1 VKEVFMNKLR
11 AIFAFAALT
20 SVAAFGQ
27 DRTVWRTSADVQEGG
42 RGSIVGTVADTQNGR
57 GRMVLTPDNA
67 LSDQITVDTDS
78 VSTQYNGFGGTIN
91 GAPEIFVGSTGFNEV
106 RVGDRVEVRGVAIG
120 SSSIRAERVTL
131 LGRAVPAS
139 QTGVGQTRTPTSIST
154 PTASGTTPST
164 APDRIGRVEGVLQ
177 QVNPEE
183 GRLVIVTDRR
193 EVLTI
198 RTPQGTPVR
207 YRGDTYRVS
216 NLEVGDRIRV
226 EPEGGAAVTGN
237 EIRARSIDVVQS
249 SQESNGTSSSSVG
262 VGALSGRVTRVDRT
276 NNVIQLDTGR
286 GTIAV
291 DLRSAA
297 DPSGRPVRGRDVQAG
312 DHVELSGSYSGAT
325 FVATT
330 IRFSDES
337 GTTIQQGPATTVPD
351 NVPADLGV
359 VTIYATVAQTLAD
372 SPQLVLRDTQNNNRT
387 VRVYALEDL
396 PVRTRAGTYT
406 TAVQLKA
413 SDSVVIKAYRDADG
427 NYIAQTIRI
436 R

>member
-1 VKEVFMNKLR
+1 MNKLR
-11 AIFAFAALT
+11 AIFAFAAL
-20 SVAAFGQ
+20 SAVAAFGQ
-27 DRTVWRTSADVQEGG
+27 DRTVWRTSGDVQEGG
-42 RGSIVGTVADTQNGR
+42 RGTIVGTVADTQNGR
-57 GRMVLTPDNA
+57 NRMVITPDSA
-67 LSDQITVDTDS
+67 LSDQVTVDTDS

-120 SSSIRAERVTL
+120 SSTIRAERVTL
-131 LGRAVPAS
+131 LGRAVPS
-139 QTGVGQTRTPTSIST
+139 PQTGVGQTRTPTSIST

-183 GRLVIVTDRR
+183 GRLVVVTDRR
-193 EVLTI
+193 EVLTV

-207 YRGDTYRVS
+207 YHGETYRVS

-237 EIRARSIDVVQS
+237 EIRARSIDVIQS
-249 SQESNGTSSSSVG
+249 SQESNGTSASRG
-262 VGALSGRVTRVDRT
+262 VGALSGRVMRVDRT
-276 NNVIQLDTGR
+276 NNVIQLNTGR
-286 GTIAV
+286 GTISV
-291 DLRSAA
+291 DIRSAA
-297 DPSGRPVRGRDVQAG
+297 DPSGRPVRGRDVQVG

-330 IRFSDES
+330 IRFTDDS
-337 GTTIQQGPATTVPD
+337 GTTIEQGPATAVPD
-351 NVPADLGV
+351 EVADLGV
-359 VTIYATVAQTLAD
+359 VTIYGTVAQTLAD
-372 SPQLVLRDTQNNNRT
+372 GPQLVLRDTQNNNRT
-387 VRVYALEDL
+387 VRIYALEDL
-396 PVRTRAGTYT
+396 PIRTKSGTYT
-406 TAVQLKA
+406 TAVQLKV
-413 SDSVVIKAYRDADG
+413 SDSVVVKAYRDGDG

>member
-1 VKEVFMNKLR
+1 MNKLR
-11 AIFAFAALT
+11 AIFAFAAL
-20 SVAAFGQ
+20 SAVAAFGQ
-27 DRTVWRTSADVQEGG
+27 DRTVWRTSGDVQEGG

-57 GRMVLTPDNA
+57 NRMVITPDSA
-67 LSDQITVDTDS
+67 LSDQVTVDADT
-78 VSTQYNGFGGTIN
+78 VSTRYNGFGGTIN

-120 SSSIRAERVTL
+120 SSTIRAELVTL
-131 LGRAVPAS
+131 LGRAVPAP

-183 GRLVIVTDRR
+183 GRLVVVTDRR
-193 EVLTI
+193 EVLTV

-237 EIRARSIDVVQS
+237 EIRARSIDVIQS
-249 SQESNGTSSSSVG
+249 SQETNGTSASRG

-286 GTIAV
+286 GTISV

-330 IRFSDES
+330 IRFTDDS
-337 GTTIQQGPATTVPD
+337 GATIEQGPATAVPD
-351 NVPADLGV
+351 NVADLGV
-359 VTIYATVAQTLAD
+359 VTIYGTVAQTLAD
-372 SPQLVLRDTQNNNRT
+372 GPQLVLRDTQNNNRT

-396 PVRTRAGTYT
+396 PIRTKSGTYS
-406 TAVQLKA
+406 TAVQLKV
-413 SDSVVIKAYRDADG
+413 SDSVVVKAYRDADG

>member
-1 VKEVFMNKLR
+1 MNKLR
-11 AIFAFAALT
+11 AIFAFAAL
-20 SVAAFGQ
+20 SAVAAFGQ
-27 DRTVWRTSADVQEGG
+27 DRTVWRTSGDVQEGG
-42 RGSIVGTVADTQNGR
+42 RGTIVGTVADTQNGR
-57 GRMVLTPDNA
+57 GRMVVTPDNA

-91 GAPEIFVGSTGFNEV
+91 GAPEIFVGATGFNEV
-106 RVGDRVEVRGVAIG
+106 RTGDRVEVRGVAIG
-120 SSSIRAERVTL
+120 GGIIRAERVTL
-131 LGRAVPAS
+131 LGRAVAAP
-139 QTGVGQTRTPTSIST
+139 QTGIGQTRTPGSIST
-154 PTASGTTPST
+154 PTASGTTPSS

-177 QVNPEE
+177 QVNAEE

-193 EVLTI
+193 EVLTV

-207 YRGDTYRVS
+207 YHGDTYRVS

-249 SQESNGTSSSSVG
+249 AQESTGGLSSRG
-262 VGALSGRVTRVDRT
+262 VGALTGRVTRVDRT
-276 NNVIQLDTGR
+276 NNVLQLDTGR

-312 DHVELSGSYSGAT
+312 DRVEVSGSYSGAT

-330 IRFSDES
+330 IRFTDDS
-337 GTTIQQGPATTVPD
+337 GTAITQGPATPVAD
-351 NVPADLGV
+351 NIPADLGV
-359 VTIYATVAQTLAD
+359 VTIYGTVTQTLAD
-372 SPQLVLRDTQNNNRT
+372 GPQLVLRDTQNNNRT

-396 PVRTRAGTYT
+396 PVRTRSGTYS
-406 TAVQLKA
+406 TATQLRTN
-413 SDSVVIKAYRDADG
+413 DSVVIKAYRDGDG

>member
-1 VKEVFMNKLR
+1 MNRLR

-20 SVAAFGQ
+20 AVAAFGQ
-27 DRTVWRTSADVQEGG
+27 DRTVWRTSGDVQEGG
-42 RGSIVGTVADTQNGR
+42 RGTIVGTVADTQNGR
-57 GRMVLTPDNA
+57 NRMVLTPDSA
-67 LSDQITVDTDS
+67 LSDQVTIDTDS

-131 LGRAVPAS
+131 LGRAVPAP

-183 GRLVIVTDRR
+183 GRLVVVTDRR

-207 YRGDTYRVS
+207 YHGDTYRVS

-237 EIRARSIDVVQS
+237 EIRARSIDVIQS
-249 SQESNGTSSSSVG
+249 SQEANGTAASRG
-262 VGALSGRVTRVDRT
+262 VGALTGRVTRVDRT
-276 NNVIQLDTGR
+276 NNVIQLNTGR
-286 GTIAV
+286 GTISV

-330 IRFSDES
+330 IRFTDES
-337 GTTIQQGPATTVPD
+337 GTTIEQGPATAVPD
-351 NVPADLGV
+351 SVPDLGV
-359 VTIYATVAQTLAD
+359 VTIYGTVTQTLAD
-372 SPQLVLRDTQNNNRT
+372 GPQLVLHDTQNNNRA
-387 VRVYALEDL
+387 VRVYALDEL
-396 PVRTRAGTYT
+396 PIRTKSGTSS
-406 TAVQLKA
+406 TAIQLKVG
-413 SDSVVIKAYRDADG
+413 DSVVIKAYRDGDG

>member
-1 VKEVFMNKLR
+1 MRKLQ
-11 AIFAFAALT
+11 AIFAFAAL
-20 SVAAFGQ
+20 SAVAAFGQ

-57 GRMVLTPDNA
+57 GRMIITPDNA
-67 LSDQITVDTDS
+67 LSDQVTVDTDS

-91 GAPEIFVGSTGFNEV
+91 GAPEIFVGSTGFNEI
-106 RVGDRVEVRGVAIG
+106 RTGDRVEVRGVAIG
-120 SSSIRAERVTL
+120 SSTIRAERVTL
-131 LGRAVPAS
+131 LGRAVDAP

-164 APDRIGRVEGVLQ
+164 APDRIGRIEGVLQ

-183 GRLVIVTDRR
+183 GRLVVVTDRR

-207 YRGDTYRVS
+207 YRGETYRVS
-216 NLEVGDRIRV
+216 NLEVGDRIRI
-226 EPEGGAAVTGN
+226 EPEGGAAVTGR
-237 EIRARSIDVVQS
+237 EVRARSIDVLQS
-249 SQESNGTSSSSVG
+249 AQDAGSASRG
-262 VGALSGRVTRVDRT
+262 VGALSGRVSRVDRT
-276 NNVIQLDTGR
+276 NNVIQVETNR

-297 DPSGRPVRGRDVQAG
+297 DPTGRPVRGRDVQAG
-312 DHVELSGSYSGAT
+312 DHVELSGSYSGST

-330 IRFSDES
+330 IRFTDDS
-337 GTTIQQGPATTVPD
+337 GASIEQGPSTIAP
-351 NVPADLGV
+351 PAPTYSDLGV
-359 VTIYATVAQTLAD
+359 VTIYGVVTQTLAD
-372 SPQLVLRDTQNNNRT
+372 SPQLALRDTQNDNRI

-396 PVRTRAGTYT
+396 PVRTRAGTYS
-406 TAVQLKA
+406 TAVQLKT
-413 SDSVVIKAYRDADG
+413 SDSVVIKAYRDGDG
-427 NYIAQTIRI
+427 NFIAQTIRI

>member
-1 VKEVFMNKLR
+1 MNKLR
-11 AIFAFAALT
+11 AIFAFAAL
-20 SVAAFGQ
+20 SAVAAFGQ
-27 DRTVWRTSADVQEGG
+27 DRTVWRTSGDVQEGG

-57 GRMVLTPDNA
+57 NRMIVTPDNA
-67 LSDQITVDTDS
+67 LSDQVTVDTDA

-91 GAPEIFVGSTGFNEV
+91 GAPEIFVGATGFNEV
-106 RVGDRVEVRGVAIG
+106 RTGDRVEVRGVAIG
-120 SSSIRAERVTL
+120 GGIVRAERVTL
-131 LGRAVPAS
+131 LGRAVAAP

-164 APDRIGRVEGVLQ
+164 APDRIGRVEGILQ

-193 EVLTI
+193 EVLTV

-249 SQESNGTSSSSVG
+249 SQESNGGGSSSVG

-312 DHVELSGSYSGAT
+312 DRVELSGSYSGAT

-330 IRFSDES
+330 IRFADDS
-337 GTTIQQGPATTVPD
+337 GTTITQGPATTQPD
-351 NVPADLGV
+351 YVPADLGV
-359 VTIYATVAQTLAD
+359 VTIYGAVAQTLAD
-372 SPQLVLRDTQNNNRT
+372 GPQLVLRDTQNNNRT

-396 PVRTRAGTYT
+396 PVRTRTGTYS
-406 TAVQLKA
+406 TATQLRA
-413 SDSVVIKAYRDADG
+413 NDSVVIKAYRDGDG

>member
-1 VKEVFMNKLR
+1 MNRLR
-11 AIFAFAALT
+11 AIFAFAAL
-20 SVAAFGQ
+20 SAVAAFGQ

-42 RGSIVGTVADTQNGR
+42 RGTIVGTVADTQNGR
-57 GRMVLTPDNA
+57 DRMIVTPDNA
-67 LSDQITVDTDS
+67 LSDQVTIDTDS

-91 GAPEIFVGSTGFNEV
+91 GAPEIFVGSAGFNEI

-120 SSSIRAERVTL
+120 SSTIRAERVTL
-131 LGRAVPAS
+131 LGRAVPS
-139 QTGVGQTRTPTSIST
+139 PQTGVGQTRTPTSIST
-154 PTASGTTPST
+154 PTASGTTPSS
-164 APDRIGRVEGVLQ
+164 APDRIGRVEGILQ

-193 EVLTI
+193 EVLTV

-249 SQESNGTSSSSVG
+249 SQDARGTSASVG

-276 NNVIQLDTGR
+276 NNVIQLD
-286 GTIAV
+286 

-330 IRFSDES
+330 IRFADDS
-337 GTTIQQGPATTVPD
+337 GTTITQGPATEVPD
-351 NVPADLGV
+351 NGPADLGV
-359 VTIYATVAQTLAD
+359 VTIYGTVTQTLAD
-372 SPQLVLRDTQNNNRT
+372 GPQLVLRDTQNNNRT

-396 PVRTRAGTYT
+396 PIRTKAGTYS
-406 TAVQLKA
+406 TATQIRVNE
-413 SDSVVIKAYRDADG
+413 SVVIKAYRDGDG

>member
-1 VKEVFMNKLR
+1 MNKLR

-20 SVAAFGQ
+20 AVAAFGQ
-27 DRTVWRTSADVQEGG
+27 DRTVWRTSGDVQEGG
-42 RGSIVGTVADTQNGR
+42 RGTIVGTVADTQNGR
-57 GRMVLTPDNA
+57 GRIVLTPDSA
-67 LSDQITVDTDS
+67 LSDQVTIDTDS

-120 SSSIRAERVTL
+120 TSSIRAERVTL
-131 LGRAVPAS
+131 LGRAVPAP

-183 GRLVIVTDRR
+183 GRLVVVTDRR
-193 EVLTI
+193 EVLTV

-216 NLEVGDRIRV
+216 NLEVGDRIRI

-237 EIRARSIDVVQS
+237 EIRARSIDVIQS
-249 SQESNGTSSSSVG
+249 SQEANGTAATRG
-262 VGALSGRVTRVDRT
+262 VGALTGRVTRVDRT

-286 GTIAV
+286 GTISV

-330 IRFSDES
+330 IRFTDDS
-337 GTTIQQGPATTVPD
+337 GTTIEQGPATAVPD
-351 NVPADLGV
+351 NVPDLGV
-359 VTIYATVAQTLAD
+359 VTIYGTVTQTLAD
-372 SPQLVLRDTQNNNRT
+372 SPQLVLHDTQNNNRT
-387 VRVYALEDL
+387 VRVYALDEL
-396 PVRTRAGTYT
+396 PIRTKTGTSS
-406 TAVQLKA
+406 TAVQLRTG
-413 SDSVVIKAYRDADG
+413 DSVVIKAYRDGDG
-427 NYIAQTIRI
+427 NYIAQTIRV

>member
-1 VKEVFMNKLR
+1 MNKLR

-20 SVAAFGQ
+20 AVAAFGQ
-27 DRTVWRTSADVQEGG
+27 DRTVWRTSGDVQEGG
-42 RGSIVGTVADTQNGR
+42 RGTIVGTVADTQNGR
-57 GRMVLTPDNA
+57 NRMVLTPDNA
-67 LSDQITVDTDS
+67 LSDQVTIDTDS

-131 LGRAVPAS
+131 LGRAVPAP

-154 PTASGTTPST
+154 PTASGTTPSS

-183 GRLVIVTDRR
+183 GRLVVVTDRR
-193 EVLTI
+193 EVLTV

-237 EIRARSIDVVQS
+237 EIRARSIDVIQN
-249 SQESNGTSSSSVG
+249 SQEANGTAASRG
-262 VGALSGRVTRVDRT
+262 VGALTGRVTRVDRT

-286 GTIAV
+286 GTISV

-330 IRFSDES
+330 IRFTDDS
-337 GTTIQQGPATTVPD
+337 GTTIEQGPATAVPD
-351 NVPADLGV
+351 SVPDLGV
-359 VTIYATVAQTLAD
+359 VTIYGTVTQTLAD
-372 SPQLVLRDTQNNNRT
+372 GPQLVLHDTQNNNRT
-387 VRVYALEDL
+387 VRIYALDEL
-396 PVRTRAGTYT
+396 PIRTKSGTSS
-406 TAVQLKA
+406 TAIQLKVG
-413 SDSVVIKAYRDADG
+413 DSVVIKAYRDGDG
-427 NYIAQTIRI
+427 NYIAQTIRV

>member
-1 VKEVFMNKLR
+1 MRRLQ
-11 AIFAFAALT
+11 AIVAFAAL
-20 SVAAFGQ
+20 SAVAAFGQ

-42 RGSIVGTVADTQNGR
+42 RGSIAGTVADTQNGR
-57 GRMVLTPDNA
+57 NRMVITPDNA
-67 LSDQITVDTDS
+67 LSDQVTVDTDS

-106 RVGDRVEVRGVAIG
+106 RVGDRVEVRGVATGG
-120 SSSIRAERVTL
+120 SIIRAERITL
-131 LGRAVPAS
+131 LGRAVDAP

-164 APDRIGRVEGVLQ
+164 APDRIGRIEGVLQ
-177 QVNPEE
+177 QVNAEE
-183 GRLVIVTDRR
+183 GRLVVVTDRR

-207 YRGDTYRVS
+207 YRGETYRVS

-226 EPEGGAAVTGN
+226 EPEGGAAVTGR
-237 EIRARSIDVVQS
+237 EVRARSIDVMQS
-249 SQESNGTSSSSVG
+249 AQEAGSASRG

-276 NNVIQLDTGR
+276 NNVIQLETGR

-291 DLRSAA
+291 DLRSAS
-297 DPSGRPVRGRDVQAG
+297 DPTGRPVRRRDVQAG
-312 DHVELSGSYSGAT
+312 DHVELSGSYSGST

-330 IRFSDES
+330 IRFTDDS
-337 GTTIQQGPATTVPD
+337 GATIEQGPSTVTPT
-351 NVPADLGV
+351 PTYTDLGV
-359 VTIYATVAQTLAD
+359 VTIYGVVTQTLAD
-372 SPQLVLRDTQNNNRT
+372 SPQLVLRDTQNDNRT
-387 VRVYALEDL
+387 IRVYALEDL
-396 PVRTRAGTYT
+396 PVRTRTGTYT

-413 SDSVVIKAYRDADG
+413 SDSIVIKAYRDGDG

>member
-1 VKEVFMNKLR
+1 MNRLR
-11 AIFAFAALT
+11 AIFAFAAL
-20 SVAAFGQ
+20 SAVAAFGQ

-42 RGSIVGTVADTQNGR
+42 RGTIVGTVADTQNGR
-57 GRMVLTPDNA
+57 DRMIVTPDNA
-67 LSDQITVDTDS
+67 LSDQVTIDTDS

-91 GAPEIFVGSTGFNEV
+91 GAPEIFVGSTGFNEI
-106 RVGDRVEVRGVAIG
+106 RVGDRVEIRGVAIG
-120 SSSIRAERVTL
+120 SSTIRAERVTL
-131 LGRAVPAS
+131 LGRAVAVP

-164 APDRIGRVEGVLQ
+164 APDRIGRVEGILQ

-193 EVLTI
+193 EVLTV
-198 RTPQGTPVR
+198 RTPQGTLVR

-237 EIRARSIDVVQS
+237 EVRARSIDVVQS
-249 SQESNGTSSSSVG
+249 AQDARGTSASVG

-286 GTIAV
+286 GTISV

-330 IRFSDES
+330 IRFADDS
-337 GTTIQQGPATTVPD
+337 GTTIEQGPATTVPD
-351 NVPADLGV
+351 NIPADLGV
-359 VTIYATVAQTLAD
+359 VTIYGTVAQTLAD
-372 SPQLVLRDTQNNNRT
+372 GPQLVLRDTQNNNRT

-396 PVRTRAGTYT
+396 PVRTRTGTYT

-413 SDSVVIKAYRDADG
+413 SDSVVIKAYRDMDG

>member
-1 VKEVFMNKLR
+1 MNKLR
-11 AIFAFAALT
+11 AIFAFAAL
-20 SVAAFGQ
+20 SAVAAFGQ
-27 DRTVWRTSADVQEGG
+27 DRTVWRTSGDVQEGG
-42 RGSIVGTVADTQNGR
+42 RGTIVGTVADTQNGR
-57 GRMVLTPDNA
+57 DRMIVTPDNA

-91 GAPEIFVGSTGFNEV
+91 GAPEIFVGATGFNEI
-106 RVGDRVEVRGVAIG
+106 RTGDRVEVRGVAIG
-120 SSSIRAERVTL
+120 GGIIRAERVTL
-131 LGRAVPAS
+131 LGRPVAAP
-139 QTGVGQTRTPTSIST
+139 QTGIGQTRTPTSIST
-154 PTASGTTPST
+154 PTASGTTPSS

-177 QVNPEE
+177 QVNAEE

-193 EVLTI
+193 EVLTV

-207 YRGDTYRVS
+207 YHGDTYRVS
-216 NLEVGDRIRV
+216 NLEVGDRVRI

-237 EIRARSIDVVQS
+237 EIRARSIEVTQS
-249 SQESNGTSSSSVG
+249 SQETNGTSASRG
-262 VGALSGRVTRVDRT
+262 VGALTGRVTRVDRT

-330 IRFSDES
+330 IRFTDDS
-337 GTTIQQGPATTVPD
+337 GTTIEQGPATAVPE
-351 NVPADLGV
+351 NIPADLGV
-359 VTIYATVAQTLAD
+359 VTIYGTVTQTLAD

-387 VRVYALEDL
+387 VRVYALDDL
-396 PVRTRAGTYT
+396 LVRTKGGTYT
-406 TAVQLKA
+406 TADKLKT
-413 SDSVVIKAYRDADG
+413 SDSVVVKAYRDMDG

>member
-1 VKEVFMNKLR
+1 MNKLR
-11 AIFAFAALT
+11 AIFAFAALLA
-20 SVAAFGQ
+20 VAAFGQ
-27 DRTVWRTSADVQEGG
+27 DRTVWRTSGDVQEGG
-42 RGSIVGTVADTQNGR
+42 RGTIVGTVADTENGR
-57 GRMVLTPDNA
+57 NRMVITPDSA
-67 LSDQITVDTDS
+67 LSDQVTVDADT
-78 VSTQYNGFGGTIN
+78 VSTRYNGFGGTIN

-120 SSSIRAERVTL
+120 SSTIRAELVTL
-131 LGRAVPAS
+131 LGRAVPAP

-193 EVLTI
+193 EVLTV

-207 YRGDTYRVS
+207 YHGETYRVS
-216 NLEVGDRIRV
+216 NLEVGDRVRV

-237 EIRARSIDVVQS
+237 EIRARSIEVTQS
-249 SQESNGTSSSSVG
+249 SQESNGTSASRG

-276 NNVIQLDTGR
+276 NNVIQLDSGR

-330 IRFSDES
+330 IRFTDDS
-337 GTTIQQGPATTVPD
+337 GTTIEQGPATAVPE
-351 NVPADLGV
+351 NIPADLGV
-359 VTIYATVAQTLAD
+359 VTIYGTVTQTLAD

-387 VRVYALEDL
+387 VRVYALDDL
-396 PVRTRAGTYT
+396 LVRAKGGTYT
-406 TAVQLKA
+406 TADKLKA
-413 SDSVVIKAYRDADG
+413 SDSVVVKAYRDMDG